1 MPSTVSLSDFSVIG
15 DYYLD
20 LWGRGY
26 DKSDYLKVLPHPDET
41 VEYKSSWLEWQE
53 GQKDYKSGIYTEV
66 GPNGSYYS
74 SWGPDDTLEVTLTIS
89 EANEILIDGLGKI
102 VAGSTDNHSV
112 YDDGFQLY
120 NNSTQGPLLVAD
132 PGDTLKI
139 KLINDLEVNETYKY
153 FGSTNLH
160 THGLHVS
167 PLGTG
172 DNVLISIDPGETW
185 ETEIKI
191 PDDHFVGPD
200 WYHPHLHGATNV
212 QIAKGLVGMLI
223 LQPSVEETSELDFFS
238 PVHDPVHWF
247 GIQTWGLN
255 QRQRPA
261 SPNDPL
267 NQDQGGGNYRIGTPI
282 ESYTDE
288 FGTEVYTVSDADY
301 IGYNYYPGE
310 LLYNPLY
317 PSPMA
322 EGYQEASAAA
332 QAMGQFIPTYGMG
345 ANGGAIENVIHTVN
359 GQYNPTVPA
368 EVGEWNLF
376 GFLNQTVNTHQVIQ
390 LVREH
395 EGELSLEEFQVVA
408 VDGDVAGAASQVLEF
423 VTETPVMAPG
433 GRMTIQHNFTE
444 PGDYYFLAN
453 ATKEILGN
461 DAPEV
466 ANTLKVPLPSGDT
479 YNGINDGHL
488 VWGAQVLASVE
499 VAGDAIDEKPAGPIP
514 WDYIVNE
521 AIKVD
526 AWIADSKQKLADGEL
541 KQRTFTWDANFSN
554 AEQPV
559 DDSDPSSFEG
569 VYTINGRYFGHSP
582 EEQTV
587 LAMPMLGTTEE
598 WTITNTSIGVGI
610 PYAWGEWHPFHIHQN
625 DFVVTHLNGLPV
637 EEITSYP
644 ANQLADTVLLGGQ
657 YIDGTQTPDNPY
669 GQAAALVF
677 DPAVGGLSPIEGA
690 TPFEAKI
697 MMQFLDYPGAYVNHC
712 HILFHED
719 AGMMQAVKV
728 ILNTDSNY
736 VAVDHAKGNVA
747 LRLGSTTDQDF
758 KLKPYGN
765 YGNKAFNIAIGDVN
779 HGKFFDAGSVYGFE
793 YLKDANPNGRNGV
806 SDNIAD
812 IVTIRQ
818 KPSRDGNYTI
828 KIFDGDA
835 LKQLSTGNYKL
846 LTENAGGSPSTPIE
860 GTNLSQLTPKAA
872 ASPATWGLTEYEGVT
887 YIDTDEVNKAFTGQP
902 AAAPINTGPEKIV
915 IPEDAD
921 LSGNPI
927 GQFVF
932 SSSDGKD
939 KIFAAEQAVSNI
951 NINASPQVSV
961 DITYPVTG
969 GTGRFEGATGEI
981 VGYERGNFD
990 PSVPAGYVGHLE
1002 NFSSLVTGLK
1012 EKKIGRKLA
1021 NSSDVLLGTIE
1032 PFAGHHSETSTT
1044 SIAVGDIDG
1053 DGHADIIAGIGGPDM
1068 MPMVEIY
1075 SGADYSLMAKIMPF
1089 HNSKPTTINIAAG
1102 DINSD
1107 NFVDIIIGQG
1117 KGGHGLVEGFDGR
1130 KIFESRQADQVID
1143 PMDGMAMA
1151 NSTAMYKGKFQ
1162 PYGEDYTGAIDVAS
1176 GYILPRPDNNIPGQ
1190 IIQTSYANFTTLAVN
1205 KKSSEENPSIQS
1217 FFYTGGGHVHA
1228 TTVSEGDMEMNS
1240 MDHSSNSP
1248 NSDDMPLLAAALDP
1262 DQKLRSITGTFFDL
1276 GPTPDERGFGG
1287 LVAETK
1293 KNEQML
1299 LYIDPNSL
1307 QASDTS
1313 IFDHETINLA

>member
-1 MPSTVSLSDFSVIG
+1 MALQDFSVIG

-20 LWGRGY
+20 IWGSGF
-26 DKSDYLKVLPHPDET
+26 DKTDYLKVLPHPDEK
-41 VEYKSSWLEWQE
+41 VEYKSAWLEWQD
-53 GQKDYKSGIYTEV
+53 GQKDYKRGVYTEV

-74 SWGPDDTLEVTLTIS
+74 SWGPDDTLEVTLTLS
-89 EANEILIDGLGKI
+89 EANEIFIDGLGKI

-139 KLINDLEVNETYKY
+139 KLVNDLEVNETYKY

-185 ETEIKI
+185 ETEINI

-212 QIAKGLVGMLI
+212 QIAKGLVGMLL

-255 QRQRPA
+255 QTERPS

-282 ESYTDE
+282 DSYTDD
-288 FGTEVYTVSDADY
+288 FGTEVYTISDADY

-310 LLYNPLY
+310 LTYNPLY
-317 PSPMA
+317 PSAMA
-322 EGYQEASAAA
+322 EGYGEAVAAA
-332 QAMGQFIPTYGMG
+332 QATGQFIPTYGMG
-345 ANGGAIENVIHTVN
+345 ANGGAVENVIHTVN
-359 GQYNPTVPA
+359 GQYNPTVSA

-395 EGELSLEEFQVVA
+395 RGNLSLEEFQVVA
-408 VDGDVAGAASQVLEF
+408 VDGDVASAASQVLEF

-433 GRMTIQHNFTE
+433 GRMTIQHNFTK
-444 PGDYYFLAN
+444 PGDYYFLTN
-453 ATKEILGN
+453 ASQEILGD

-488 VWGAQVLASVE
+488 VWGAQVLASVD
-499 VAGDAIDEKPAGPIP
+499 VSGDAIDNKPDGPIP

-521 AIKVD
+521 SIKVD
-526 AWIADSKQKLADGEL
+526 DWIADSKQDLADGEL
-541 KQRTFTWDANFSN
+541 KQRTFVWDASFDKI
-554 AEQPV
+554 QGLP
-559 DDSDPSSFEG
+559 DDSDPSTFEG
-569 VYTINGRYFGHSP
+569 AYTINDRYFGHSP

-598 WTITNTSIGVGI
+598 WTILNTSIGIGV

-625 DFVVTHLNGLPV
+625 DFVVTHLNGLPA

-669 GQAAALVF
+669 GQAATKVF
-677 DPAVGGLSPIEGA
+677 DPAVGELSAIEGA

-697 MMQFLDYPGAYVNHC
+697 MMQFLDYPGTYVNHC

-736 VAVDHAKGNVA
+736 VAVDHAKGDVA
-747 LRLGSTTDQDF
+747 LRLGSTTDQHF
-758 KLKPYGN
+758 YLNPY
-765 YGNKAFNIAIGDVN
+765 NKSTKFNVAVGDVN
-779 HGKFFDAGSVYGFE
+779 HGKFFDTGSVYGFE

-812 IVTIRQ
+812 VVTIRQ
-818 KPSRDGNYTI
+818 KPSKAGDHTI

-846 LTENAGGSPSTPIE
+846 LTENAGGSPSVPVE

-902 AAAPINTGPEKIV
+902 AAAPINTNPANIV

-921 LSGNPI
+921 LG
-927 GQFVF
+927 GVKTGEFVF
-932 SSSDGKD
+932 SSADGKD

-951 NINASPQVSV
+951 NVNQFPQVSV

-969 GTGRFEGATGEI
+969 GTGRFKGSTGEI

-990 PSVPAGYVGHLE
+990 PSSPAGYVGHLE
-1002 NFSSLVTGLK
+1002 NFSSLVTGRK
-1012 EKKIGRKLA
+1012 EEKIGRKLA
-1021 NSSDVLLGTIE
+1021 SSSDVLLGKIK
-1032 PFAGHHSETSTT
+1032 PFAGHLSDECTT

-1053 DGHADIIAGIGGPDM
+1053 DGHADIIAGIGGPEM

-1089 HNSKPTTINIAAG
+1089 HDSKSTAINIASG

-1117 KGGHGLVEGFDGR
+1117 KGGDGLVEAFDGR

-1151 NSTAMYKGKFQ
+1151 SATAMYKGKFQ

-1176 GYILPRPDNNIPGQ
+1176 GYILPRPDNNIPDQ

-1205 KKSSEENPSIQS
+1205 QKSSEGNPSIKS
-1217 FFYTGGGHVHA
+1217 FFYTGGGHAHA
-1228 TTVSEGDMEMNS
+1228 TKVSEGDMEMNS
-1240 MDHSSNSP
+1240 MDHSSHSA
-1248 NSDDMPLLAAALDP
+1248 NSDDIPRLAAALDP
-1262 DQKLRSITGTFFDL
+1262 SQKLRSITGTFFDL
-1276 GPTPDERGFGG
+1276 GITPDERGFGG

-1293 KNEQML
+1293 NNDQML

-1307 QASDTS
+1307 QDSDNG

>member
-1 MPSTVSLSDFSVIG
+1 MALRDFSVVG
-15 DYYLD
+15 DYYLN

-26 DKSDYLKVLPHPDET
+26 DKNDYLKVLPHPDT
-41 VEYKSSWLEWQE
+41 RVEYKSSWLEWQE
-53 GQKDYKSGIYTEV
+53 GQKDYKDGVYTEV
-66 GPNGSYYS
+66 GPDGSYYS
-74 SWGPDDTLEVTLTIS
+74 SWGPDDTLEVTLTLS
-89 EANEILIDGLGKI
+89 EANEIFIDGLGKV
-102 VAGSTDNHSV
+102 VAGSTENHSV

-120 NNSTQGPLLVAD
+120 NKSIQGPLLVAD

-139 KLINDLEVNETYKY
+139 KIVNDLEVNETYKY

-167 PLGTG
+167 PLGKG

-212 QIAKGLVGMLI
+212 QIAKGLVGMLL
-223 LQPSVEETSELDFFS
+223 LQPSVEETSQLDFFS

-255 QRQRPA
+255 QRERPA

-282 ESYTDE
+282 ESYTDR
-288 FGTEVYTVSDADY
+288 FGNEVFTVSNADY

-317 PSPMA
+317 PSVEA
-322 EGYQEASAAA
+322 EGYTEANNAAA
-332 QAMGQFIPTYGMG
+332 AMGGFIPPYGLG
-345 ANGGAIENVIHTVN
+345 ANGGVVENVIHTVN

-395 EGELSLEEFQVVA
+395 KGNLSLEEFQVVA

-433 GRMTIQHNFTE
+433 GRMTIQHNFTK

-453 ATKEILGN
+453 ATKEILGD
-461 DAPEV
+461 DAPAV
-466 ANTLKVPLPSGDT
+466 ANTNKVPLPSGDT

-488 VWGAQVLASVE
+488 IWGAQVLATVDVS
-499 VAGDAIDEKPAGPIP
+499 GDAIDEKPAGPIP
-514 WDYIVNE
+514 WDYIINE
-521 AIKVD
+521 AVKID
-526 AWIADSKQKLADGEL
+526 SWISESKEKLASGEL
-541 KQRTFTWDANFSN
+541 KQRSFVWDANFSN

-559 DDSDPSSFEG
+559 NDSDPSSFEG
-569 VYTINGRYFGHSP
+569 VYTINGRFFGHSP

-598 WTITNTSIGVGI
+598 WSIVNTSIGIG
-610 PYAWGEWHPFHIHQN
+610 PFAWGEWHPFHIHQN

-657 YIDGTQTPDNPY
+657 YLDGTQTPDNPY
-669 GQAAALVF
+669 GQAASLVF
-677 DPAVGGLSPIEGA
+677 DPAVGGLRPIEGA

-697 MMQFLDYPGAYVNHC
+697 MMEFVDYPGAYVNHC

-736 VAVDHAKGNVA
+736 VAVDGAKGNVA
-747 LRLGSTTDQDF
+747 LRLGSTPDLGFD
-758 KLKPYGN
+758 LAPYG
-765 YGNKAFNIAIGDVN
+765 KKTKFNVAVGDVN
-779 HGKFFDAGSVYGFE
+779 HGKFFDTGSVYGFE

-812 IVTIRQ
+812 IVTIRE
-818 KPSRDGNYTI
+818 KATKAGDYTI

-835 LKQLSTGNYKL
+835 VKQLSTGNYKL
-846 LTENAGGSPSTPIE
+846 LTENAGGSPSVPVE

-872 ASPATWGLTEYEGVT
+872 ALPATWGLTEYEGVT
-887 YIDTDEVNKAFTGQP
+887 YIDTDEVNKAFTGQQ
-902 AAAPINTGPEKIV
+902 AAAPINTDPSEIV
-915 IPEDAD
+915 KPEDAD
-921 LSGNPI
+921 LSGVSK

-932 SSSDGKD
+932 SSADGKD
-939 KIFAAEQAVSNI
+939 KIFADEQAVSNI
-951 NINASPQVSV
+951 NVNEFPQVSV

-969 GTGRFEGATGEI
+969 GTGRFKGASGEI

-990 PSVPAGYVGHLE
+990 PSSPAGYVGHLE
-1002 NFSSLVTGLK
+1002 NFSSLVTGRK
-1012 EKKIGRKLA
+1012 EEKITRKLA
-1021 NSSDVLLGTIE
+1021 NSSDVLLGKIK
-1032 PFAGHHSETSTT
+1032 PFAGHHSENCKT

-1075 SGADYSLMAKIMPF
+1075 SGADYSMMAKIMPF
-1089 HNSKPTTINIAAG
+1089 HHSKPTAINIAAG
-1102 DINSD
+1102 DVNSD

-1117 KGGHGLVEGFDGR
+1117 NGGDGLVEAFDGR
-1130 KIFESRQADQVID
+1130 KIFEAQQADQVID
-1143 PMDGMAMA
+1143 PMDGMAMGT
-1151 NSTAMYKGKFQ
+1151 STAMYKGKFQ

-1176 GYILPRPDNNIPGQ
+1176 GYILPRPDNNIPDQ
-1190 IIQTSYANFTTLAVN
+1190 IIQTSYANFTTLAV
-1205 KKSSEENPSIQS
+1205 KQKSSEDNPSIKS

-1228 TTVSEGDMEMNS
+1228 TTVSEGDMEMSS
-1240 MDHSSNSP
+1240 MDGSSHSHSS
-1248 NSDDMPLLAAALDP
+1248 NSDDMPRLAAALDP

-1276 GPTPDERGFGG
+1276 GSTPNERGFGG
-1287 LVAETK
+1287 LVAETNQNSQK
-1293 KNEQML
+1293 L
-1299 LYIDPNSL
+1299 FYIDPNSL
-1307 QASDTS
+1307 QDSDTS

>member
-1 MPSTVSLSDFSVIG
+1 MALQDFSVIG
-15 DYYLD
+15 DYYLN
-20 LWGRGY
+20 LWGSGF
-26 DKSDYLKVLPHPDET
+26 DKTEYLKVLPHPDEK
-41 VEYKSSWLEWQE
+41 VEYKSAWLDWQE
-53 GQKDYKSGIYTEV
+53 GQKDYKSGLYTEV
-66 GPNGSYYS
+66 GPNGNYYS
-74 SWGPDDTLEVTLTIS
+74 SWGPDDTLEVTLTLS

-120 NNSTQGPLLVAD
+120 NDSTQGPLLVAD

-153 FGSTNLH
+153 NGSTNLH

-212 QIAKGLVGMLI
+212 QISKGLVGMLI
-223 LQPSVEETSELDFFS
+223 LQPSVEETSQLDFFS

-255 QRQRPA
+255 QKVRPA
-261 SPNDPL
+261 SSDDPL
-267 NQDQGGGNYRIGTPI
+267 NQDQGGGSYKVGTPI
-282 ESYTDE
+282 DSYTDQY
-288 FGTEVYTVSDADY
+288 GTEVYTISDADY

-310 LLYNPLY
+310 LTYNPLY
-317 PSPMA
+317 PSAMA
-322 EGYQEASAAA
+322 EGYGEATAAA
-332 QAMGQFIPTYGMG
+332 QATGQFIPTYGMG
-345 ANGGAIENVIHTVN
+345 ANGGVVENVIHTVN
-359 GQYNPTVPA
+359 GQYNPTVTA

-395 EGELSLEEFQVVA
+395 RGKSSLEEFQVVA
-408 VDGDVAGAASQVLEF
+408 VDGDVASAASQVLEF

-433 GRMTIQHNFTE
+433 GRMTIQHNFTK
-444 PGDYYFLAN
+444 PGDYYFLTN
-453 ATKEILGN
+453 ASQEILGDN
-461 DAPEV
+461 APEV

-499 VAGDAIDEKPAGPIP
+499 VSGDAIDDKPDAPIP

-526 AWIADSKQKLADGEL
+526 DWIADSKQNLADGEL
-541 KQRTFTWDANFSN
+541 KQRTFTWDASFDKI
-554 AEQPV
+554 QGLP
-559 DDSDPSSFEG
+559 DDSDPSTFEG
-569 VYTINGRYFGHSP
+569 VYTINDRYFGHSP

-598 WTITNTSIGVGI
+598 WTILNTSIGVGV

-625 DFVVTHLNGLPV
+625 DFVVTHLNGLPA

-669 GQAAALVF
+669 GQAATKVF
-677 DPAVGGLSPIEGA
+677 DPVVGGLSPIDGA

-697 MMQFLDYPGAYVNHC
+697 MMQFLDYPGTYVNHC

-736 VAVDHAKGNVA
+736 VAVDHAQGDVA
-747 LRLGSTTDQDF
+747 LRLGSKTDQHFD
-758 KLKPYGN
+758 LIPY
-765 YGNKAFNIAIGDVN
+765 KKSQKFNVAVGDVN
-779 HGKFFDAGSVYGFE
+779 HGKFFDAGSVHGIE
-793 YLKDANPNGRNGV
+793 YLKDANPNGKNGI

-818 KPSRDGNYTI
+818 KASKNGDYTI

-846 LTENAGGSPSTPIE
+846 LTENAGGSPSVPVE
-860 GTNLSQLTPKAA
+860 STNLSQLTPKST

-887 YIDTDEVNKAFTGQP
+887 YIDTDKVSKAFTGQP
-902 AAAPINTGPEKIV
+902 VAAPINTDPRKIV
-915 IPEDAD
+915 KPKDAD
-921 LSGNPI
+921 LSGSPI

-951 NINASPQVSV
+951 NVNQPPQVSV

-969 GTGRFEGATGEI
+969 GKGRFKDATGEI
-981 VGYERGNFD
+981 VAYERGNFD

-1002 NFSSLVTGLK
+1002 NFSSLVTGRK
-1012 EKKIGRKLA
+1012 EENIDRKLA
-1021 NSSDVLLGTIE
+1021 NSSDVLLGKIE
-1032 PFAGHHSETSTT
+1032 PFAGHNHGQCTT

-1075 SGADYSLMAKIMPF
+1075 SGSDYSLIAKIMPF
-1089 HNSKPTTINIAAG
+1089 HNSKATAINIAAG

-1117 KGGHGLVEGFDGR
+1117 EGGHGLVEGFDGR
-1130 KIFESRQADQVID
+1130 KIFEARQADQVID
-1143 PMDGMAMA
+1143 PIDGMAMA
-1151 NSTAMYKGKFQ
+1151 SSTALYKGKFQ
-1162 PYGEDYTGAIDVAS
+1162 PYGDDYTGAIDVAS

-1190 IIQTSYANFTTLAVN
+1190 IVQTSYANFTTLAVN
-1205 KKSSEENPSIQS
+1205 KKSSEKNPSIRS

-1228 TTVSEGDMEMNS
+1228 TSDSEGDMDMNS
-1240 MDHSSNSP
+1240 MGLSSHSSH
-1248 NSDDMPLLAAALDP
+1248 SDDLPLPAASLDP
-1262 DQKLRSITGTFFDL
+1262 DQTLRSITGTFFDL
-1276 GPTPDERGFGG
+1276 GPSPDERGFGG
-1287 LVAETK
+1287 LVAETR
-1293 KNEQML
+1293 KNEQLL

-1307 QASDTS
+1307 QDSDNG